1 MENYM
6 HLLRPT
12 THGQIFELWVAGK
25 LQDKDFEN
33 ALKIVENRVNFLYAM
48 LPECEQWE
56 VEAMYTEIE
65 KYKNLY
71 SQMLGSRK
79 FVVQGQKANECLK
92 LAEKNWHNAAMCE
105 SPDEQ
110 LIHLERCLGYACT
123 AGIDPFEFIVSK
135 VKESLT
141 AAA

>member
-12 THGQIFELWVAGK
+12 TPGQIFELWVAGK

-33 ALKIVENRVNFLYAM
+33 ALRIVENQVNILNGM
-48 LPECEQWE
+48 LENSEQWE
-56 VEAMYTEIE
+56 VEEMNIEIE

-71 SQMLGSRK
+71 SKMLDSRK
-79 FVVQGQKANECLK
+79 FVVQGQKVFLIM
-92 LAEKNWHNAAMCE
+92 AENNWKNAAMCE

-110 LIHLERCLGYACT
+110 LIFLERCLAYART
-123 AGIDPFEFIVSK
+123 AGIDPFDFIVTK
-135 VKESLT
+135 VKESLI
-141 AAA
+141 AA

>member
-12 THGQIFELWVAGK
+12 TPGQIFELWVVGK
-25 LQDKDFEN
+25 LQDKDFAS
-33 ALKIVENRVNFLYAM
+33 ALKIVENQVNM
-48 LPECEQWE
+48 LIRMLGECEQWE
-56 VEAMYTEIE
+56 VEEVNVELEKYRRLYTE
-65 KYKNLY
+65 
-71 SQMLGSRK
+71 MLGSRK

-123 AGIDPFEFIVSK
+123 AGIDPFEFIVTK
-135 VKESLT
+135 VKESLI
-141 AAA
+141 AA

>member
-1 MENYM
+1 MKNYM

-12 THGQIFELWVAGK
+12 TPGQIFELFVAGK
-25 LQDKDFEN
+25 LQDKDFAS
-33 ALKIVENRVNFLYAM
+33 ALSIVESQVSM
-48 LPECEQWE
+48 LIRMVSEWQWE
-56 VEAMYTEIE
+56 VEEVNVEVE
-65 KYKNLY
+65 KYKRLY
-71 SQMLGSRK
+71 TEMLGSRK
-79 FVVQGQKANECLK
+79 YVVQGQKRNECLK
-92 LAEKNWHNAAMCE
+92 LAEKNWHNAATCE

-110 LIHLERCLGYACT
+110 LIHLERCLGYACN

>member
-12 THGQIFELWVAGK
+12 TPGQIFELWIAGK
-25 LQDKDFEN
+25 LQDKDFAP
-33 ALKIVENRVNFLYAM
+33 ALKIVENQVNM
-48 LPECEQWE
+48 LIRMLGECEQWE
-56 VEAMYTEIE
+56 VENVNTELQ
-65 KYKNLY
+65 KYRTLY
-71 SQMLGSRK
+71 FEMLGSRK
-79 FVVQGQKANECLK
+79 YVVQGQKANECLK

-110 LIHLERCLGYACT
+110 LVHLERCLGYACT

-135 VKESLT
+135 VKESLI
-141 AAA
+141 AA